1 MRSPGLWVQLH
12 PDDPSTAHDRPWAK
26 SIEVDKTASG
36 SFNAH
41 PMPRV
46 SMRETLIRLS
56 PKTTGLRRTLLG
68 LTLLGL
74 TLMGLTLL
82 GMTTGTVLAQTPAAT
97 SILERYQELRPRKE
111 DLAMYQLDW
120 APSLPQGL
128 VRAKQ
133 EKRPVFLIVIHAK
146 YGDIHSGHC

>member
-1 MRSPGLWVQLH
+1 MRSHGLSVQLH

-36 SFNAH
+36 SFNAY

-46 SMRETLIRLS
+46 SMREALIRLS
-56 PKTTGLRRTLLG
+56 PKTTGFRRTLLG
-68 LTLLGL
+68 LI
-74 TLMGLTLL
+74 LL

-97 SILERYQELRPRKE
+97 RILERYQELRPGKE

-120 APSLPQGL
+120 APSLPQAL
-128 VRAKQ
+128 LRAKQ

>member
-1 MRSPGLWVQLH
+1 
-12 PDDPSTAHDRPWAK
+12 
-26 SIEVDKTASG
+26 
-36 SFNAH
+36 
-41 PMPRV
+41 
-46 SMRETLIRLS
+46 MRETLIRLS
-56 PKTTGLRRTLLG
+56 PKTTGLRR
-68 LTLLGL
+68 

-97 SILERYQELRPRKE
+97 SILERYQELRPGKE

-120 APSLPQGL
+120 APSLPQAL

>member
-12 PDDPSTAHDRPWAK
+12 PDDPSTAYDRPWAK

-46 SMRETLIRLS
+46 SMREALIRLS
-56 PKTTGLRRTLLG
+56 PKTTGLRR
-68 LTLLGL
+68 

-97 SILERYQELRPRKE
+97 SILERYQELRPGKE
-111 DLAMYQLDW
+111 DLTMYQLDW
-120 APSLPQGL
+120 APSLPQAL